1 MLRALGALLA
11 GTLFGLGLTVSQM
24 INPAKV
30 LAFLDIAGAWDPS
43 LALVMA
49 GALGVAALG
58 YRLALK
64 RPAPLL
70 AECFDLPTLR
80 DIDRRL
86 LAGAALF
93 GIGWGL
99 VGFCPGPAIASLAFG
114 VKESVIFVGAMFAG
128 MALFR
133 AGNRITPLPSVSSQ
147 PNSGGASLG

>member
-1 MLRALGALLA
+1 MTRSVWALIAGMIFGVGLA
-11 GTLFGLGLTVSQM
+11 VSEM

-30 LAFLDIAGAWDPS
+30 LAFLDIAGRWDPS

-49 GALGVAALG
+49 GALAVTFVSF
-58 YRLALK
+58 RLILK

-70 AECFDLPTLR
+70 EGRFELPTAKE
-80 DIDRRL
+80 IDRPL

-114 VKESVIFVGAMFAG
+114 LEESVVFVAAMVVGAWVYQMGSRTMPATGNAG
-128 MALFR
+128 RHSPRL
-133 AGNRITPLPSVSSQ
+133 
-147 PNSGGASLG
+147 